1 MRNTNQRR
9 SLLVIAGALAA
20 VTVLVSTSVV
30 SATGANVARA
40 NGDLIA
46 YVNPYGDGT
55 PNPVAG
61 GQASVHAV
69 ATASG
74 KTIVTLHVSGLP
86 ANRSFGSHVHILA
99 CDDNKAGG
107 HYRNVPSDPAS
118 PDNEIWLDFTTNA
131 AGAGEAH
138 ATVDWVIRDGGAKA
152 VVIHNATTNSGGVA
166 GPKLGCLN
174 VDF

>member
-1 MRNTNQRR
+1 MQNFNHRR

-30 SATGANVARA
+30 SAKGASVVRA
-40 NGDLIA
+40 TGDLITYA
-46 YVNPYGDGT
+46 NPYANGT
-55 PNPVAG
+55 PNPLDG
-61 GQASVHAV
+61 GEASVHAV

-107 HYRNVPSDPAS
+107 HYRNVPADPAS
-118 PDNEIWLDFTTNA
+118 PENEIWLDFTTNA
-131 AGAGEAH
+131 AGRGEAH
-138 ATVDWVIRDGGAKA
+138 ATVDWVIRSGGAKA
-152 VVIHNATTNSGGVA
+152 VIIHDRTSDSAGVA